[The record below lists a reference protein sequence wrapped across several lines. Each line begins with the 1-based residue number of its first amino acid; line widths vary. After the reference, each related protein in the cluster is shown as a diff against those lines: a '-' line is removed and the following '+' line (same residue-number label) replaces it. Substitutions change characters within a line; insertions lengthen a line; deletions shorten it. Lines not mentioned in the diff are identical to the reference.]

1 MPLVSFFVD
10 YGLNYSIANFR
21 IVKISELLT
30 SQIADLITQTH
41 KVDSYIIIFI
51 EDNLGRHA
59 IDYTDFYYTKGTV
72 LAIRKNKTHHFYK
85 NDKVKGY
92 FLIFNDEFL
101 NSYLNQREVAKIIQ
115 LFNEFLV
122 SPKTQLKEE
131 EFTEVF
137 YLLRKIEKEF
147 KERSDEYSFKIIRSL
162 LHILITLLHRIKSR
176 GYNKEQLSN
185 YLKEFIRFQNLLEND
200 YSKSKKVNYYA
211 NQLGFSTKKLNTIV
225 QYIAEKPVKP
235 FIDDLVIT
243 KAKSFLLNTNMS
255 VKEVAFKL
263 GFKDPTNLYKYFK
276 KHTNHTPETYRKKYK
291 N

>member
-85 NDKVKGY
+85 NNKVEGY

-147 KERSDEYSFKIIRSL
+147 TVKSDEYSFKIIRSL

-185 YLKEFIRFQNLLEND
+185 YLKEFIKFQNLLEND